1 MLLIIRSLEIQY
13 FNDAI
18 QFRRMKRK
26 KHKYAQRTCCGQSST
41 IRPKKTAALHMDF
54 DLDLTQKIFKFAN
67 STVEKVSMHFQNEE
81 HEILLS

>member
-1 MLLIIRSLEIQY
+1 MYSLWPEFY
-13 FNDAI
+13 G
-18 QFRRMKRK
+18 K
-26 KHKYAQRTCCGQSST
+26 T
-41 IRPKKTAALHMDF
+41 KKTAALHMDF